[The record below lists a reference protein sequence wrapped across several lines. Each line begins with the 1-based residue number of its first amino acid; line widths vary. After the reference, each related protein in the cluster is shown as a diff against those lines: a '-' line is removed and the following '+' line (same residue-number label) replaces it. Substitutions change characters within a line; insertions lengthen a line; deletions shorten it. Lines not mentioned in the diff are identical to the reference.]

1 MGEILAHCQEG
12 GYFQIGKEKDMKA
25 WILVQYIQWKVPDH
39 DTFKLQELQEKY
51 GKKSRNEL
59 IKKVSDKTPTR
70 KNT

>member
-1 MGEILAHCQEG
+1 M
-12 GYFQIGKEKDMKA
+12 
-25 WILVQYIQWKVPDH
+25 PDH
-39 DTFKLQELQEKY
+39 DTFNLQELQEKY